1 MKMTTSLSHRHY
13 YSSYMQWV
21 STIIK
26 TVKFILTEG
35 FFLKKLTKT
44 WAYLFNETEVC
55 EELKK
60 QMEGFYTIRRIV
72 DAGLISP
79 TVITERFSIPEI
91 AKAVDLP
98 AGNALSG
105 TSLLFS
111 LVTAFLWKLF
121 KISTIK

>member
-1 MKMTTSLSHRHY
+1 M
-13 YSSYMQWV
+13 
-21 STIIK
+21 K

-35 FFLKKLTKT
+35 FFLKKLTET

-111 LVTAFLWKLF
+111 LVTAFL
-121 KISTIK
+121 

>member
-1 MKMTTSLSHRHY
+1 
-13 YSSYMQWV
+13 
-21 STIIK
+21 
-26 TVKFILTEG
+26 
-35 FFLKKLTKT
+35 
-44 WAYLFNETEVC
+44 
-55 EELKK
+55 
-60 QMEGFYTIRRIV
+60 MEGFNTIRRIV
-72 DAGLISP
+72 DTGLISP